1 MSEYNKLINDI
12 NNRKFSPIYLIHG
25 QENYFSDKIIKLL
38 VSKVI
43 NDDAVDF
50 DLKKIYGKKSDET
63 QESEVIDFIKRFP
76 LSGDHNLVVVKDS
89 KNLSNDFNNII
100 SYLENLNSKSILVLA
115 FNENIDK
122 RKKIYKSSQKNG
134 VVFESKKIYENQ
146 VYKWIED
153 QCASMSLNL
162 HPNSIKIISDF
173 TGNDLLQIDNELE
186 KLKLNSKK
194 EQIITPDEVE
204 NIIGFSK
211 EYNFFELTK
220 VIGKNDLKKT
230 LEIVSYMSKNSKK
243 YPVPL
248 IVATVYSFFNKLFIY
263 HSIDNKKEASKILGI
278 NPYFIKEYH
287 QASAIYPMKRISE
300 IFDYLL
306 EADKRSKGIDFD
318 ATNNEAIL
326 NDLVYKI
333 FNFNLE

>member
-43 NDDAVDF
+43 NEDAVDF
-50 DLKKIYGKKSDET
+50 DLKKIYGKKSDEN

-76 LSGDHNLVVVKDS
+76 LSGDYNLVVVKDS

-122 RKKIYKSSQKNG
+122 RKKIYKSSQKSG

-153 QCASMSLNL
+153 QCALMSLNL

-173 TGNDLLQIDNELE
+173 TGNDLSQIDNELE

-220 VIGKNDLKKT
+220 VIGKNDLNKT

-243 YPVPL
+243 YPVHL
-248 IVATVYSFFNKLFIY
+248 IVATVYSFFNRLFIY

-278 NPYFIKEYH
+278 NPYFIEEYR
-287 QASAIYPMKRISE
+287 QASAIYPMKRISK
-300 IFDYLL
+300 IFGYLL

>member
-1 MSEYNKLINDI
+1 M
-12 NNRKFSPIYLIHG
+12 IHG
-25 QENYFSDKIIKLL
+25 QENYFSDKIIKHL
-38 VSKVI
+38 VSSVI
-43 NDDAVDF
+43 SEDAVDF
-50 DLKKIYGKKSDET
+50 DLKKIYGKKSDEN

-76 LSGDHNLVVVKDS
+76 LSGDYNLVVVRDS
-89 KNLSNDFNNII
+89 KNLSNDFNNIV
-100 SYLENLNSKSILVLA
+100 SYIENSNSKSILVLA

-153 QCASMSLNL
+153 QCALISLNL

-173 TGNDLLQIDNELE
+173 TGNDLSQIDNELK

-194 EQIITPDEVE
+194 EQIITPDEIE

-220 VIGKNDLKKT
+220 VIGKNDLNKT
-230 LEIVSYMSKNSKK
+230 IEIVSYMSKNNKK

-248 IVATVYSFFNKLFIY
+248 IVATVYSFFNKLFVY

-278 NPYFIKEYH
+278 NPYFIDEYH
-287 QASAIYPMKRISE
+287 QASAIYPMKRISK
-300 IFDYLL
+300 IFDFLL

-333 FNFNLE
+333 FNS

>member
-38 VSKVI
+38 ISNVI
-43 NDDAVDF
+43 NEDAVDF
-50 DLKKIYGKKSDET
+50 DLKKIYGKKSDEN

-76 LSGDHNLVVVKDS
+76 LSGDYNLVVVKDS

-153 QCASMSLNL
+153 QCALMSLNL

-173 TGNDLLQIDNELE
+173 TGNDLSQIDNELE

-211 EYNFFELTK
+211 EFNFFELTK
-220 VIGKNDLKKT
+220 VIGKNDLNKT

-248 IVATVYSFFNKLFIY
+248 IVATVYSFFNRLFIY

-278 NPYFIKEYH
+278 NPYFIEEYH
-287 QASAIYPMKRISE
+287 QASAIYPMKRISQ

>member
-43 NDDAVDF
+43 NEDAVDF
-50 DLKKIYGKKSDET
+50 DLKKIYGKKSDEN

-76 LSGDHNLVVVKDS
+76 LSGDYNLVVVKDS

-153 QCASMSLNL
+153 QCALMSLNL

-173 TGNDLLQIDNELE
+173 TGNDLSQIDNELE
-186 KLKLNSKK
+186 KLRLNSKK

-211 EYNFFELTK
+211 EFNFFELTK
-220 VIGKNDLKKT
+220 VIGKNDLNKT

-248 IVATVYSFFNKLFIY
+248 IVATVYSFFNRLFIY

-278 NPYFIKEYH
+278 NPYFIEEYH
-287 QASAIYPMKRISE
+287 QASAIYPMKRISQ

>member
-153 QCASMSLNL
+153 QCALMSLNL

-173 TGNDLLQIDNELE
+173 TGNDLSQIDNELE

-220 VIGKNDLKKT
+220 VIGKNDLNKT

-248 IVATVYSFFNKLFIY
+248 IVATVYSFFNKLFVY
-263 HSIDNKKEASKILGI
+263 HSINNKKEASKILGI
-278 NPYFIKEYH
+278 NPYFIEEYH
-287 QASAIYPMKRISE
+287 QASAFYPMKRISK

-306 EADKRSKGIDFD
+306 EADKRSKGINFD
-318 ATNNEAIL
+318 ATNSEAIL

-333 FNFNLE
+333 FTIT

>member
-38 VSKVI
+38 VSNVI
-43 NDDAVDF
+43 NEDAVDF
-50 DLKKIYGKKSDET
+50 DLKKIYGKKSDEN

-76 LSGDHNLVVVKDS
+76 LSGDYNLAVVKDS

-153 QCASMSLNL
+153 QCALMSLNL

-173 TGNDLLQIDNELE
+173 TGNDLSQIDNELE

-220 VIGKNDLKKT
+220 VIGKNDLNKT

-248 IVATVYSFFNKLFIY
+248 IVATVYSFFNKLFVY
-263 HSIDNKKEASKILGI
+263 HSIENKKEASKILGI
-278 NPYFIKEYH
+278 NPYFIEEYH
-287 QASAIYPMKRISE
+287 QASAFYPMKRISK

-306 EADKRSKGIDFD
+306 EADKRSKGINFD
-318 ATNNEAIL
+318 ATNSEAIL

-333 FNFNLE
+333 FTIT

>member
-12 NNRKFSPIYLIHG
+12 NNSKFSPIYLIHG

-153 QCASMSLNL
+153 QCALMSLNL

-173 TGNDLLQIDNELE
+173 TGNDLSQIDNELE

-220 VIGKNDLKKT
+220 VIGKNDLNKT

-248 IVATVYSFFNKLFIY
+248 IVATVYSFFNKLFVY

-278 NPYFIKEYH
+278 NPYFIEEYH
-287 QASAIYPMKRISE
+287 QASAFYPMKRISK

-306 EADKRSKGIDFD
+306 EADKRSKGINFD
-318 ATNNEAIL
+318 ATNSEAIL

-333 FNFNLE
+333 FTIT

>member
-38 VSKVI
+38 ISNVI
-43 NDDAVDF
+43 NEDAVDF
-50 DLKKIYGKKSDET
+50 DLKKIYGKKSDEN

-76 LSGDHNLVVVKDS
+76 LSGDYNLVVVKDS

-100 SYLENLNSKSILVLA
+100 SYLENFNSKSILVLA
-115 FNENIDK
+115 FDENIDK

-146 VYKWIED
+146 VYKWIEN
-153 QCASMSLNL
+153 QCALMSLNL

-173 TGNDLLQIDNELE
+173 TGNDLSQIDNELE

-220 VIGKNDLKKT
+220 VIGKNDLNKT

-248 IVATVYSFFNKLFIY
+248 IVATVYSFFNKLFVY
-263 HSIDNKKEASKILGI
+263 HSIDNKKEASKVLGI
-278 NPYFIKEYH
+278 NPYFIEEYH
-287 QASAIYPMKRISE
+287 QASAFYPMKRISK

-306 EADKRSKGIDFD
+306 EADKRSKGINFD
-318 ATNNEAIL
+318 ATNSEAIL

-333 FNFNLE
+333 FTIT

>member
-38 VSKVI
+38 VSKVL
-43 NDDAVDF
+43 NEDAVDF
-50 DLKKIYGKKSDET
+50 DLKKIYGKKSDEN

-76 LSGDHNLVVVKDS
+76 LSGDYNLVVVKDS
-89 KNLSNDFNNII
+89 KNLSNDYNNII
-100 SYLENLNSKSILVLA
+100 SYLENFNSKSILVLA
-115 FNENIDK
+115 FDENIDK

-146 VYKWIED
+146 IYKWIED
-153 QCASMSLNL
+153 QCALMSLNL

-173 TGNDLLQIDNELE
+173 TGNDLSQIDNELE

-211 EYNFFELTK
+211 EFNFFELTK
-220 VIGKNDLKKT
+220 VIGKNDLNKT

-248 IVATVYSFFNKLFIY
+248 IVATVYSFFNRLFIY

-278 NPYFIKEYH
+278 NPYFIEEYH
-287 QASAIYPMKRISE
+287 QASAIYPMKRISQ

-318 ATNNEAIL
+318 ATNNQAIL
-326 NDLVYKI
+326 NALVYKI

>member
-25 QENYFSDKIIKLL
+25 HENYLSDKIIKLL

-43 NDDAVDF
+43 NEDAVDF
-50 DLKKIYGKKSDET
+50 DLKKIYGKKSDEN

-76 LSGDHNLVVVKDS
+76 LSGDYNLVVVKDS

-122 RKKIYKSSQKNG
+122 RKKIYKLSQKNG

-153 QCASMSLNL
+153 QCALMSLNL

-173 TGNDLLQIDNELE
+173 TGNDLSQIDNELE

-220 VIGKNDLKKT
+220 VIGKNDLNKT

-278 NPYFIKEYH
+278 NPYFIEEYH
-287 QASAIYPMKRISE
+287 QASAIYPMKRISK

-333 FNFNLE
+333 FNS

>member
-12 NNRKFSPIYLIHG
+12 NNRKFSPIYLFHG
-25 QENYFSDKIIKLL
+25 QENYFTDKIIKHL
-38 VSKVI
+38 VSTVI
-43 NDDAVDF
+43 NEDSVDF
-50 DLKKIYGKKSDET
+50 DLKKIYGKKSDEN

-76 LSGDHNLVVVKDS
+76 LSGDYNLVLVKDS

-100 SYLENLNSKSILVLA
+100 SYLENFNSKSILVLA
-115 FNENIDK
+115 FDENIDK

-153 QCASMSLNL
+153 QCALMSLNL

-173 TGNDLLQIDNELE
+173 TGNDLSQIDNELE

-220 VIGKNDLKKT
+220 VIGKNDLNKT

-248 IVATVYSFFNKLFIY
+248 IVATVYSFFNKLFVY

-278 NPYFIKEYH
+278 NPYFIEEYH
-287 QASAIYPMKRISE
+287 QASAFYPMKRISK

-306 EADKRSKGIDFD
+306 EADKRSKGINFD
-318 ATNNEAIL
+318 ATNSEAIL

-333 FNFNLE
+333 FTIT

>member
-38 VSKVI
+38 ISNVI
-43 NDDAVDF
+43 NVDAVDF
-50 DLKKIYGKKSDET
+50 DLKKIYGKKSDEN
-63 QESEVIDFIKRFP
+63 QESEVIDFVKRFP
-76 LSGDHNLVVVKDS
+76 LSGDYNLVVVKDS

-122 RKKIYKSSQKNG
+122 RKKIYKSSQKSG

-153 QCASMSLNL
+153 QCALMSLNL

-173 TGNDLLQIDNELE
+173 TGNDLSQIDNELE

-211 EYNFFELTK
+211 EFNFFELTK
-220 VIGKNDLKKT
+220 VIGKNDLNKT

-248 IVATVYSFFNKLFIY
+248 IVATVYSFFNRLFIY

-278 NPYFIKEYH
+278 NPYFIEEYH
-287 QASAIYPMKRISE
+287 QASAIYPMKRISK